1 MTRGYN
7 MNIEKTIQYLQD
19 IVDLETQKN
28 IAYNTYQ
35 KLTAMEKQKEY
46 ANKVDVNRPIETGS
60 VREKISWSDIWKRGC
75 GIYFILFIPVA
86 LLMRL
91 LLSIIKNG
99 GVAVLVFY
107 VVLIGVF
114 VYIVRGELSKAHN
127 AVEEEKFEKQKYVDK
142 AKQDQLILVQIQK
155 EKPML
160 NTVYNQCITSLRK
173 LYSMNI
179 IHPDYQDFVAC
190 GMFLQYLSTG
200 RTHSLEQCGGD
211 PGAYNLYEQDVKFNV
226 IKKQLDQIQK
236 NQQVIYGALVQINQ
250 NVQDLCSSVERIE
263 NYARQSA
270 DYARQ
275 TAHNTKISAWCDQVN
290 AINIYAMRRM
300 AEGYR

>member
-1 MTRGYN
+1 

-19 IVDLETQKN
+19 IVDLETQRN

-35 KLTAMEKQKEY
+35 KLTTMEKQKAY

-60 VREKISWSDIWKRGC
+60 VREKISWSDIFGKGC
-75 GIYFILFIPVA
+75 GVYLMLYIPVV
-86 LLMRL
+86 
-91 LLSIIKNG
+91 LLSFINKEL
-99 GVAVLVFY
+99 AVGLFY
-107 VVLIGVF
+107 VVLIGGII
-114 VYIVRGELSKAHN
+114 YIVRGELNKAHN
-127 AVEEEKFEKQKYVDK
+127 AVEEEKSEKQKYVDK
-142 AKQDQLILVQIQK
+142 AKQDQLILVQIQR

-160 NTVYNQCITSLRK
+160 NTAYNQCITSLKK
-173 LYSMNI
+173 LYSMDI

-250 NVQDLCSSVERIE
+250 NVQNLCSSVERIE
-263 NYARQSA
+263 GYARQTA
-270 DYARQ
+270 DYAGQ
-275 TAHNTKISAWCDQVN
+275 TAHNTKISAWCDQAN

>member
-1 MTRGYN
+1 
-7 MNIEKTIQYLQD
+7 
-19 IVDLETQKN
+19 
-28 IAYNTYQ
+28 
-35 KLTAMEKQKEY
+35 
-46 ANKVDVNRPIETGS
+46 
-60 VREKISWSDIWKRGC
+60 
-75 GIYFILFIPVA
+75 
-86 LLMRL
+86 MRD
-91 LLSIIKNG
+91 
-99 GVAVLVFY
+99 
-107 VVLIGVF
+107 
-114 VYIVRGELSKAHN
+114 ELKKAHN
-127 AVEEEKFEKQKYVDK
+127 AVEEKKFEKQKYVDK
-142 AKQDQLILVQIQK
+142 AKQDQLILVQIQR

-160 NTVYNQCITSLRK
+160 NTAYNQCITSLKK

-263 NYARQSA
+263 NYARQTA
-270 DYARQ
+270 DYASQ
-275 TAHNTKISAWCDQVN
+275 STHNTKISAWCDQVN

>member
-1 MTRGYN
+1 MEYKKN
-7 MNIEKTIQYLQD
+7 SKQQYLDQ
-19 IVDLETQKN
+19 
-28 IAYNTYQ
+28 
-35 KLTAMEKQKEY
+35 
-46 ANKVDVNRPIETGS
+46 
-60 VREKISWSDIWKRGC
+60 
-75 GIYFILFIPVA
+75 
-86 LLMRL
+86 
-91 LLSIIKNG
+91 
-99 GVAVLVFY
+99 
-107 VVLIGVF
+107 
-114 VYIVRGELSKAHN
+114 
-127 AVEEEKFEKQKYVDK
+127 
-142 AKQDQLILVQIQK
+142 AKQDQLILVQIQR

-160 NTVYNQCITSLRK
+160 NTVYNQCTTSLKK

-190 GMFLQYLSTG
+190 GMILQYLGTG

-250 NVQDLCSSVERIE
+250 NVQELSSSINRIE
-263 NYARQSA
+263 N
-270 DYARQ
+270 YARQ
-275 TAHNTKISAWCDQVN
+275 TAHNTKISAWCDQAN